1 MIGIAEIQGS
11 IPVTWNKND
20 IPIMGWNEDGDV
32 GVNSL
37 YTEAGHLPNAMTIAV
52 LTEQDLNFPKWADIR
67 KYFLEL
73 DHSKVW
79 MHSLFPGTYLP
90 LHSDGFTSYKKEFE
104 LIDEKI
110 ARIIIF
116 CEDWQPGQISDVNH
130 NLIYN
135 WKAGDY
141 VGWYDQTPHA
151 AYNFSMMTRYAIMIT
166 GTVKPGIKV

>member
-37 YTEAGHLPNAMTIAV
+37 YIEAGHLPNAMTIAV
-52 LTEQDLNFPKWADIR
+52 LTEQDLNFPKWTDIR
-67 KYFLEL
+67 KYFPMLN
-73 DHSKVW
+73 HSKVW